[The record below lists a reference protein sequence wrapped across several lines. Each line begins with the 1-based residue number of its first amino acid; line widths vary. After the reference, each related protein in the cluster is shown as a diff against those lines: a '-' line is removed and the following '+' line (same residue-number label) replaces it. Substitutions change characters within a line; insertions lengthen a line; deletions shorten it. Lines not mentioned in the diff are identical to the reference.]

1 MKYLAVIEIPKG
13 ADRRIHLSLDDGV
26 FRDFGPIKEQIPIN
40 EGVMPVHYGYIKNAI
55 NPIEKDNVDVIIF
68 SNRQYETGDETMV
81 EIMGMLARED
91 GDHKLLSTDGSAG
104 IVNFSE
110 VPVQERNLI
119 LEYFGYKS
127 KIVSVDSSEIA
138 RTYLEECVTKR

>member
-13 ADRRIHLSLDDGV
+13 VDRRIHLSLDDGV

-55 NPIEKDNVDVIIF
+55 NPIEKDNVDVVIF
-68 SNRQYETGDETMV
+68 SNRQYKTGDETEV
-81 EIMGMLARED
+81 DILGMLTRKD
-91 GDHKLLSTDGSAG
+91 GDHKLLSTDDSVGLA
-104 IVNFSE
+104 NFSE
-110 VPVQERNLI
+110 VPIQERNLI

-127 KIVSVDSSEIA
+127 KIVSVDSSEVA
-138 RTYLEECVTKR
+138 RTYLEECMMAR